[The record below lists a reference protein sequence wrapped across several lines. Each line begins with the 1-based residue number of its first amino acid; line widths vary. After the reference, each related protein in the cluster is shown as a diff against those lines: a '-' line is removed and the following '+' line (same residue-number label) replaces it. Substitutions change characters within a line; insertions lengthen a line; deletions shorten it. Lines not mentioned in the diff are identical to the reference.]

1 MSGVWEIEV
10 LNNLA
15 RCVFFIIKTVLAVY
29 MRNEQHGGGY
39 FARSGHAV
47 RLSCWNIAQ
56 IISWL
61 VKANASWHETRPI
74 NQTNKLD
81 VLLTF
86 KAYYQSNDEKI
97 LTMTARLRAVFVT
110 ASMTNVG
117 TDYGFDNNGENR
129 LSCNNDYQHFKCGWD
144 Q

>member
-47 RLSCWNIAQ
+47 RLSCRNIAQ

-74 NQTNKLD
+74 NQTNKIGCITHLQS
-81 VLLTF
+81 LLPI
-86 KAYYQSNDEKI
+86 KRRKD
-97 LTMTARLRAVFVT
+97 
-110 ASMTNVG
+110 
-117 TDYGFDNNGENR
+117 TDYDG
-129 LSCNNDYQHFKCGWD
+129 
-144 Q
+144 